1 MNTASLMSLSPQAG
15 AAVKSQTPRM
25 VVKTDASPAGT
36 GKENFGDVLGKAG
49 EEVKKAMA
57 KSSAEAQGS
66 AVEAREDKV
75 NDDVPEG
82 KKALSQDAGKRGE
95 GTPKDGKSQTVK
107 DGEEVTDVQETGA
120 PDPLEARMAPAAVMA
135 FTMEGNAQLSMEAEV
150 SQGSQ
155 NLQSLL
161 PQSSEEAQKN
171 KNFLAMLSGQQV
183 KTQNVVKDADHP
195 ATSDKTLV
203 QNVAQKPVN
212 QQGSSLSMDLLK
224 NMGMQPQA
232 AETAARPATML
243 EVQLGNHQLANQL
256 VDARLQQM
264 PVAETVLANVN
275 TTVVREPVETLVN
288 VMPEQ
293 MTEVSDNG
301 RDTVLNAKGM
311 ALFQQSEVTM
321 PSRAVGEVMN
331 RTQLSQDS
339 SVEVLNQDNVAASRD
354 AENVIARDK
363 LFAGVDFAVEEVALE
378 RTQLRPQVIAGQNG
392 QSGAVEAERV
402 TVGAETPQ
410 LRPQVAVGQ
419 TEETSLTSKAATEEP
434 QLSAIR
440 TDTRNVNIELQ
451 RGMPGQE
458 KVISIETDAQVLRSS
473 SQPQN
478 LAAAV
483 EAAEPI
489 VVAEQGVAIRP
500 AGREQDTAKNV
511 LQAQPA
517 TTDDL
522 SPEMTV
528 APQQAEARQMDSRQ
542 DGGYR
547 QQPAYSSAIVE
558 NVVDEEGQSVQQLA
572 EEAVGDKVSAAKAQD
587 ASTGSISAFQQDLAD
602 SIKGTGRQPDV
613 PAGRDVQDD
622 FQVARQIV
630 EQARLIR
637 RGENTQM
644 VIKLHPDH
652 LGELTLKVSVS
663 ANGAVNASF
672 HSDNAQVR
680 TIIENSLVQLKQELN
695 NQGLKVDNVDVY
707 AGLDDGGL
715 PQGEGQQAWQQ
726 NQSHNSNRAGNFMG
740 NPEDYG
746 EETEVAAAMQQTET
760 AAADGVDYRI

>member
-1 MNTASLMSLSPQAG
+1 M
-15 AAVKSQTPRM
+15 
-25 VVKTDASPAGT
+25 KTDASPAGT

-57 KSSAEAQGS
+57 KSSAEVQGS
-66 AVEAREDKV
+66 AVEAREAKV

-135 FTMEGNAQLSMEAEV
+135 FTMEGNAQLSMEAEA

-183 KTQNVVKDADHP
+183 RMQRVGKDADP
-195 ATSDKTLV
+195 LAASE
-203 QNVAQKPVN
+203 KPVSP
-212 QQGSSLSMDLLK
+212 QGGALSLDLLK

-275 TTVVREPVETLVN
+275 TTVAGESAETN

-293 MTEVSDNG
+293 MADVSDNG

-311 ALFQQSEVTM
+311 ALFRQSEVTM

-331 RTQLSQDS
+331 RTQLSKDS
-339 SVEVLNQDNVAASRD
+339 GVEVLNQDNVAASID
-354 AENVIARDK
+354 AENVIARDP
-363 LFAGVDFAVEEVALE
+363 LFAGVDFVVEEVAPE
-378 RTQLRPQVIAGQNG
+378 RTLLRSQVIAGQNG
-392 QSGAVEAERV
+392 QSGAVEAEEV
-402 TVGAETPQ
+402 PVGADPPQ
-410 LRPQVAVGQ
+410 LRPQDAVGQ
-419 TEETSLTSKAATEEP
+419 VKQSSAVVAEEVSVGTEQDIAGYRLADKVATEEP

-458 KVISIETDAQVLRSS
+458 QVISLETDAQVLRSS

-489 VVAEQGVAIRP
+489 VVAEQGGVIRP
-500 AGREQDTAKNV
+500 AGREQDPVKNV

-522 SPEMTV
+522 NPEMTV

-542 DGGYR
+542 DGGSR
-547 QQPAYSSAIVE
+547 QQTAYSSATVE
-558 NVVDEEGQSVQQLA
+558 NVVDDEGQSVQQLA
-572 EEAVGDKVSAAKAQD
+572 EEAVGDKVAAAKAQD

-602 SIKGTGRQPDV
+602 SIKGTERQPDV

-746 EETEVAAAMQQTET
+746 EETEVAVAMQQTET